1 MPSAAPPFQRIK
13 EHPRKSVEKPCP
25 YPLFVPSLRR
35 AFPLL
40 AALMLLLS
48 ACAPFV
54 RPEQP
59 NQTDA
64 FVFKPGERIG
74 QTLTPNFA
82 GMNGIEVYLAP
93 KGDPQGQV
101 TLHLRQSPQAESDL
115 AAARLP
121 AEQVTAPGFYR
132 FAFPAQPRS
141 RQGDYYF
148 VLEFEGRG
156 ALRVGR
162 APGAAYL
169 DGSAYVENAPA
180 EDAQLAFL
188 LDYEPRRAA
197 LGLAGEA
204 LRWGWYLLLAA
215 WLFVLPGWAV
225 VSSRIAPSP
234 HTPAGKP
241 EHGEENETREASA
254 QRPRIAPSPHTPLP
268 GGEGLAMRNPTVRL
282 ALAAAAG
289 LALYPILLLWTR
301 LAGLHLGRA
310 YALLPGAAALAWL
323 AWKRRAAPSPP
334 LASLRRIHPADWS
347 LLLLLTLMVF
357 SRFWPIRTLEGP
369 MWGDGMQHTMV
380 TQLLLDHRGL
390 FDSWQPYA
398 EMPTFT
404 YHFGFHTA
412 AALLAWLTG
421 MPARFAALWMGQ
433 ILNLLA
439 VLGVYPLAWK
449 LSRGSRWAATGAVLA
464 AGLLSPMPAFY
475 LNWGRYTQLAGQVI
489 LPAALFVT
497 WDWLDR
503 GAPLRRGDLAL
514 GAVLWGGLGL
524 THYRVLVMGLAGV
537 AACLL
542 VSAPRWRELLPRTLA
557 LGAAGGALALPW
569 YLHAFAG
576 KLTTIL
582 AAQVRPAS
590 PGSAAHT
597 AAAVTGDLRLYLPPW
612 GWILLLLGAG
622 LALWQ
627 RRPWARRFGLWW
639 LLLLIAAYPGWLGL
653 PGSAIVGYFTVLIAV
668 YLPAA
673 FYLSSLLPR
682 PERAARWQS
691 LLLGAALLAAGL
703 WGLRARL
710 GDIAPQNYAIL
721 TRPDVRAA
729 AWVREN
735 TSPQARFLIDNFTA
749 YNGTAAVG
757 ADGGWWLSTLT
768 GRAISHPPLLYTFE
782 ADPYPGFRQDL
793 LDLSNTL
800 RQRGP
805 DAPETL
811 ALLRR
816 RGITHV
822 YIGQQ
827 QGRVN
832 SPAPALRPQAL
843 LDSRQYRLLYHQ
855 DRVWIFEVLP

>member
-1 MPSAAPPFQRIK
+1 M
-13 EHPRKSVEKPCP
+13 
-25 YPLFVPSLRR
+25 
-35 AFPLL
+35 L
-40 AALMLLLS
+40 AALLLLS
-48 ACAPFV
+48 ACAPLV

-64 FVFKPGERIG
+64 FVFQPGERIG
-74 QTLTPNFA
+74 QTLTPNFE

-101 TLHLRQSPQAESDL
+101 TLRLRESPQAESDL

-121 AEQVTAPGFYR
+121 AEQIAAPGFYR

-141 RQGDYYF
+141 RQRDYYF

-156 ALRVGR
+156 ALRLGR

-169 DGSAYVENAPA
+169 DGSAYVENTPA

-188 LDYEPRRAA
+188 LDYAPRRAA

-215 WLFVLPGWAV
+215 WLFILPGWAV

-234 HTPAGKP
+234 
-241 EHGEENETREASA
+241 R
-254 QRPRIAPSPHTPLP
+254 TPLSE
-268 GGEGLAMRNPTVRL
+268 GEWLAMRNPALRL
-282 ALAAAAG
+282 ALAAGAG
-289 LALYPILLLWTR
+289 LALHPILLLWTR

-310 YALLPGAAALAWL
+310 CALLPGAAALAWL
-323 AWKRRAAPSPP
+323 LWRRRAAPASPP
-334 LASLRRIHPADWS
+334 RRPALRRIHPADGT
-347 LLLLLTLMVF
+347 LLLLLALIAF

-412 AALLAWLTG
+412 AALFAWLTG
-421 MPARFAALWMGQ
+421 LEARFAVLWTGQ

-439 VLGVYPLAWK
+439 ALGVYPLAWK
-449 LSRGSRWAATGAVLA
+449 LSRGSRWAATGAVLV
-464 AGLLSPMPAFY
+464 AGLLAPMPAFY

-489 LPAALFVT
+489 LPAALFVA

-514 GAVLWGGLGL
+514 GALLWGGLGL
-524 THYRVLVMGLAGV
+524 THYRVLVMGLAG
-537 AACLL
+537 AAAGLL
-542 VSAPRWRELLPRTLA
+542 VFSSRWRKLLPRALA

-576 KLTTIL
+576 KLTAIL

-590 PGSAAHT
+590 PGSAAQT

-653 PGSAIVGYFTVLIAV
+653 PGSAIVGYFTVLIAA

-673 FYLSSLLPR
+673 VYLSGLLPR
-682 PERAARWQS
+682 PERAAGGKS
-691 LLLGAALLAAGL
+691 LLLAAALLAAGL
-703 WGLRARL
+703 WGLRARI
-710 GDIAPQNYAIL
+710 GDIAPQTYAML
-721 TRPDVRAA
+721 TRPDLRAA
-729 AWVREN
+729 AWVREH

-768 GRAISHPPLLYTFE
+768 GRAVSHPPLLYTFE

-816 RGITHV
+816 RGITRV
-822 YIGQQ
+822 YIGQR
-827 QGRVN
+827 QGSVN

-843 LDSRQYRLLYHQ
+843 LDSRHYRPLYHQ